1 MSIFCA
7 RRGLTPARVLV
18 MFLSM
23 TYHWKHDRPISRHEF
38 EKLFPDDDAC
48 ARHLARLRWGG
59 GFRCPT
65 CGSAKGWELKGER
78 LLRECAGCGR
88 QTSVTA
94 GTVMHRSHLPLR
106 TWFLA
111 THSNGIS
118 ALQLQAQ
125 LGIGSYKS
133 AWLLLHKLRRAMV
146 DPNRS
151 LLRGTAEVD
160 EASVPFRDGDGAEG
174 VASRGRGAAGRILMA
189 GAVELSEG
197 GQPRRIRLE
206 TIKDYGSGALR
217 GFIAGAVT
225 PDAWVVTDGWSGY
238 AGLPDNPREERVVGD
253 RKAHEVLVWV
263 HRVFSH
269 LKRWALGVYHGL
281 RRKHVQRYL
290 DEFVF
295 RWNRRRHRRTSFD
308 SLLGIGLGLPPATY
322 RDFAEGRA

>member
-1 MSIFCA
+1 MDRRTAARQGENDRKTRRITRIQPFATKIRPKSRP
-7 RRGLTPARVLV
+7 RRGKTDSETTIYMPQKVAIDYMLNL
-18 MFLSM
+18 
-23 TYHWKHDRPISRHEF
+23 
-38 EKLFPDDDAC
+38 C
-48 ARHLARLRWGG
+48 LAL
-59 GFRCPT
+59 
-65 CGSAKGWELKGER
+65 
-78 LLRECAGCGR
+78 
-88 QTSVTA
+88 
-94 GTVMHRSHLPLR
+94 
-106 TWFLA
+106 
-111 THSNGIS
+111 
-118 ALQLQAQ
+118 Q

-146 DPNRS
+146 DSNRS

-160 EASVPFRDGDGAEG
+160 EVSVPFWDGDGAEG

-197 GQPRRIRLE
+197 GKPRRIRLG
-206 TIKDYGSGALR
+206 TIGDYGSGALR
-217 GFIAGAVT
+217 GFIAGAVA

-253 RKAHEVLVWV
+253 RNAHEVLVWI

-281 RRKHVQRYL
+281 RRTHVQRDL

-295 RWNRRRHRRTSFD
+295 RWNRRHHRRTSFD
-308 SLLGIGLGLPPATY
+308 SLLDIGLGLPPATY